1 MRKHYSLTIALL
13 SLLPVLAGCHSMQG
27 PTKESTLTPPGT
39 TNPRYSSTQP
49 DFSNPSTTVNE
60 PIQGIGNGNNPA
72 SRQDVLPG
80 GIDWSHPP
88 ADLVLATVH
97 FGFNEYN
104 IGAADRKLLEAAAK
118 SLAADPTI
126 HVVAVGHCDWY
137 GSEEYNLALGERR
150 SNSVKNFL
158 SKNAVAV
165 AQIETLSFGQYGA
178 TPNVGKE
185 SAEAKN
191 DRRVD
196 LVKIPAGATLPS
208 GPPADATAGAAAPAA
223 ATTPATP

>member
-1 MRKHYSLTIALL
+1 MRKHYSLTIALV
-13 SLLPVLAGCHSMQG
+13 SLLPLLAGCHSMQG
-27 PTKESTLTPPGT
+27 PTKESTVTPPGT
-39 TNPRYSSTQP
+39 YNNRYAQTQP
-49 DFSNPSTTVNE
+49 DFSSPSTTVNE
-60 PIQGIGNGNNPA
+60 PIQGIGNGNNPP
-72 SRQDVLPG
+72 SRGDILPG

-118 SLAADPTI
+118 TLAADPSI
-126 HVVAVGHCDWY
+126 RVVAVGHCDWY

-150 SNSVKNFL
+150 SNSVKSFL
-158 SKNAVAV
+158 GKTGASATDVE
-165 AQIETLSFGQYGA
+165 ILSMGQYGA
-178 TPNVGKE
+178 APNVGKE
-185 SAEAKN
+185 SPEAKN

-208 GPPADATAGAAAPAA
+208 GPPTAPGAAAAP
-223 ATTPATP
+223 